1 MVDSF
6 RESKSMALKVQR
18 EELHLFIESL
28 RRKSISPASW
38 RLCLEISRDR
48 MDIE

>member
-6 RESKSMALKVQR
+6 RESRSMALKVQR

-28 RRKSISPASW
+28 RRKSRYRQHRGDCA
-38 RLCLEISRDR
+38 
-48 MDIE
+48 